1 MTPTTSHLRRAGALA
16 LLGAALAPAAAS
28 AQQPAP
34 ASIPVAQGKIEH
46 VVSRVVVSG
55 TRAAPSDV
63 TIERWHSA
71 DTAHGVRVDRRT
83 GALETEHVHG
93 PGGTFIFD
101 AKANTLR
108 VLRPQGP
115 APESLAQEGE
125 DLRRQVAAGA
135 YAVAG
140 ETEVAGRPA
149 FVLQSVPGVYRSD
162 EPESSTRIVADKA
175 TYIAYERTT
184 GLPGGQFTQTVT
196 VEKAEQ
202 LPLARNARL
211 LKMGRHDGARRIV
224 AKAKGKAGAKDK
236 AGAKAEGG
244 RKAAGQAGRR

>member
-1 MTPTTSHLRRAGALA
+1 MPLTTMFRRAAALA
-16 LLGAALAPAAAS
+16 LVGAGLGAGAAG
-28 AQQPAP
+28 AQSPPAP
-34 ASIPVAQGKIEH
+34 ASIPVADGRIEH
-46 VVSRVVVSG
+46 VVARVVVSG
-55 TRAAPSDV
+55 TRAVPSDV

-108 VLRPQGP
+108 VDLRAQGP

-162 EPESSTRIVADKA
+162 EPASSTRIVADKE
-175 TYIAYERTT
+175 TYIPYERTT
-184 GLPGGQFTQTVT
+184 GLPDGRFTQTVRI
-196 VEKAEQ
+196 VKAEQ
-202 LPLARNARL
+202 LPLAGNARL
-211 LKMGRHDGARRIV
+211 LRMGRHDGARKV
-224 AKAKGKAGAKDK
+224 VVGKARAGKAGEPAV
-236 AGAKAEGG
+236 
-244 RKAAGQAGRR
+244 RR